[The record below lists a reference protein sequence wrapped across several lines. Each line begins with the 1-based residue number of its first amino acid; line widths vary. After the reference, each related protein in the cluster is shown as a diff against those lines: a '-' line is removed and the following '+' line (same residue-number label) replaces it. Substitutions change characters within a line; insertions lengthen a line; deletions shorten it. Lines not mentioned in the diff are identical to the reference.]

1 MVFRRFC
8 QCHYD
13 VWSSV
18 GLVGVTMTYGVPSVL
33 SVSPWRKAFRRF
45 CQCHHDVW
53 CSVGRFVY
61 TSLRGAQRR
70 GNLFISGQN
79 KSPTKMRSQHKNTK
93 HWWYLR
99 RTEGDIN
106 ILAFFQVVASGQIS
120 PHFRGAKVVKF
131 FDLQIFSLEKFYR
144 FLHSLRSVE
153 MTRFVSVAIDEVA
166 WATAKEMTRFGSVA
180 IDEVAWAT
188 AKEMTI

>member
-1 MVFRRFC
+1 MFVFLVCGLPRPFRASQWRMVFRRSRR
-8 QCHYD
+8 CHHG
-13 VWSSV
+13 VKRSV

-33 SVSPWRKAFRRF
+33 SVSPWRMEFCRSRR
-45 CQCHHDVW
+45 CHHGVKR
-53 CSVGRFVY
+53 SVGRFVY

-120 PHFRGAKVVKF
+120 PHFRGAKVVNF

-153 MTRFVSVAIDEVA
+153 MTRFGSV
-166 WATAKEMTRFGSVA
+166 EMTRFGSV
-180 IDEVAWAT
+180 
-188 AKEMTI
+188 EMTI